1 MKDRST
7 GWGNKFGMLVLPTY
21 YHRSGSDPLD
31 YVRRAKAMIDQ
42 KKSSLESFLSYKL
55 GYLVMS
61 IFGAKA
67 IGMQMLSYAGTAYM
81 QILVA
86 KDIIHDHEYLAKC
99 LEDAL
104 LEMKEAAVGHT
115 EKSVNSSK

>member
-1 MKDRST
+1 MVGPKEKMT
-7 GWGNKFGMLVLPTY
+7 FAGHLVDYIKVGITSLP
-21 YHRSGSDPLD
+21 H
-31 YVRRAKAMIDQ
+31 
-42 KKSSLESFLSYKL
+42 
-55 GYLVMS
+55 
-61 IFGAKA
+61 A